1 MYDALNEALTYPGL
15 VWVILGAFIAGAVRG
30 FSGFG
35 TALVFLPIAGSV
47 MPPVWALIV
56 LTVMDSFGPLP
67 TLRRTVKSANLP
79 DVRRLW
85 IGMVIA
91 LPMGLMVLTRL
102 EPEIFRYI
110 VSIAALLVPML
121 LLAGLRYRGPMTP
134 SVIYGAGGIS
144 GFLGGV
150 AGVPGPPVILL
161 YMASPSPPALIRANT
176 MIYLFLFDLTLL
188 AFIAA
193 TGQLETVPVMI
204 GLLMAL
210 PTMLG
215 TVVGT
220 AIFNPDKA
228 HIYRGAGYLI
238 VMASALRGLPIW
250 G

>member
-121 LLAGLRYRGPMTP
+121 LLAGLRYRGPMMP
-134 SVIYGAGGIS
+134 SVIYGAGG
-144 GFLGGV
+144 
-150 AGVPGPPVILL
+150 ILL

-238 VMASALRGLPIW
+238 VMASALRGFPIW